1 MTKTQFRIL
10 VVLSLFFGVLAV
22 VSDLVISNPILY
34 QVTVY
39 AESLEAE
46 WSADTKTYIGI
57 SIGVLLIIYLIYTF
71 IGLLFFWN
79 NARLF
84 YLAGFIVSIPFYF
97 YFYFYFLGIVVVSPI
112 GGLLY
117 DSSNILSGMILAL
130 IYFSPVKQYFTERSN
145 KEA

>member
-46 WSADTKTYIGI
+46 WSDTKTYIGI

-97 YFYFYFLGIVVVSPI
+97 YFLGIVVVSPI